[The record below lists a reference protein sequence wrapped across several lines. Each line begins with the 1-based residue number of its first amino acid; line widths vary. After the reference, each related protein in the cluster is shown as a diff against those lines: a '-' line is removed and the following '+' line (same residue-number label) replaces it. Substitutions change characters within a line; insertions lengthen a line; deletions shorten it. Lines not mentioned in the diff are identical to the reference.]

1 MAVTIMDIA
10 ARAETSKSTVSRYL
24 NGGSISQVT
33 ANRIRRAI
41 KELEYQPNVNA
52 RRLVNSRANAIGI
65 VFDDISNYIYGG
77 MMAGIQSAAREF
89 GYTCLFLSRASE
101 RALESES
108 LSLFA
113 SSMVDGLILVTF
125 AQRDPQ
131 DVRLLRE
138 SGLPIVL
145 VGDAAGEAGLPTVD
159 VDNLNGT
166 QAEVEMLIRQGHR
179 RIAYLQGPDN
189 MPAAHSRQRGY
200 LRALECA
207 GIEADRNLI
216 VRVNWTVKDA
226 YRTVSRLVQE
236 QSFTALVGSNA
247 SSTYGGL
254 QALMDAGKRVPQDV
268 AVAGFD
274 DDPICEH
281 TRPSITTLSQPLAQ
295 MGRIAANQLVSRI
308 RGGPDNVCATYVLP
322 TMMLRE
328 TTPKQESER

>member
-1 MAVTIMDIA
+1 MDIA

-65 VFDDISNYIYGG
+65 VFDDISNYIYGD

-138 SGLPIVL
+138 SGLPI
-145 VGDAAGEAGLPTVD
+145 VD

>member
-65 VFDDISNYIYGG
+65 VFDDISNYIYGD

-138 SGLPIVL
+138 SGLPI
-145 VGDAAGEAGLPTVD
+145 VD